1 MFINQRDLE
10 FLLYEWLDVTAL
22 CQYPRYSH
30 HDRETFD
37 AVLETARSLAEVKF
51 APHAAK
57 LDVNEP
63 VFNGTHV
70 QIIPEVAEALQAYC
84 DCGFMAAGFDLEWGG
99 MQLPATIVQS
109 CSAMFKGANSSTAAY
124 PMLAVSAGNLLAKF
138 ASDEQKNRYLRP
150 IIEGRFFGTM
160 CLSES
165 QAGSSLADI
174 TTVAVPTGQDFHLI
188 RGSKMWISAGAHEL
202 SENIVHLVLAR
213 IPGGPPGVKGI
224 SLFIVPRYQVAADGS
239 LGAMND
245 VRIAGLNHKMGA
257 RGTSNALLSFG
268 EDGNCQGY
276 LVGEPHRGL
285 TYMFHMMNEARI
297 GVGLSATMLGYSGY
311 LHALK
316 YARERS
322 QGRHPGDRDPSKPQ
336 VAIIEHA
343 DIKRLLLSQKA
354 YVEGALAL
362 ILFCSRLV
370 DEYRAV
376 EDEQRR
382 RNVKLLLDLLTPVAK
397 SWPSEFCLEANKL
410 AIQVLG
416 GYGYTRDYPLER
428 LYRDNRLNSI
438 HEGTQGIQA
447 IDLLGRKVR
456 MQDGAALQLLTN
468 RIMDTVARVA
478 GIKGMLEWSRNL
490 SQAVAQM
497 QEVTKVILAERDL
510 ELSLA
515 NATIY
520 LDTMGHLVVAWL
532 WLQQAIVADE
542 NMANASEDNRAFYQ
556 GKLQACRFFF
566 RYELPKVTTQASL
579 LKRLDDTCLK
589 MPDVSF

>member
-1 MFINQRDLE
+1 
-10 FLLYEWLDVTAL
+10 
-22 CQYPRYSH
+22 
-30 HDRETFD
+30 
-37 AVLETARSLAEVKF
+37 
-51 APHAAK
+51 
-57 LDVNEP
+57 
-63 VFNGTHV
+63 
-70 QIIPEVAEALQAYC
+70 
-84 DCGFMAAGFDLEWGG
+84 
-99 MQLPATIVQS
+99 
-109 CSAMFKGANSSTAAY
+109 
-124 PMLAVSAGNLLAKF
+124 
-138 ASDEQKNRYLRP
+138 
-150 IIEGRFFGTM
+150 
-160 CLSES
+160 
-165 QAGSSLADI
+165 
-174 TTVAVPTGQDFHLI
+174 
-188 RGSKMWISAGAHEL
+188 MWISAGAHEL